1 MTVLNQTSISYSK
14 ISAGLVQAECFINT
28 TKSKNSLTVSSFK
41 SLTQTIIL
49 SDGVSKPTI
58 GQNVTQKCTQV
69 TVPNVQQYELNFLKD
84 STVIAQWKVD
94 GQKRT
99 FSVPNKVDGLQVSQ
113 GNASSATTFSSVSL
127 LPTSAKANGTYQCQ
141 FVFGSYKSTAA
152 AWNGN
157 FAPPAPP
164 TTTTKMPS
172 TIVPTTPTK
181 KPMTTTTKKPITTT
195 TKMPMTTTT
204 KMPMTTTTKKPMT
217 TTTKKPMTTP
227 TTSTS
232 TTMKPT
238 TKMMSTTTKAPPP
251 MTTETPKQTTT
262 TSKTEPTKPETT
274 TTSHHH
280 HHSTTPKHHHPTTTS
295 KPKGAANSI
304 QVSLLALFFAL
315 FVFLFAH

>member
-28 TKSKNSLTVSSFK
+28 TKSTNSLTVSSFK
-41 SLTQTIIL
+41 SVTQRITL
-49 SDGVSKPTI
+49 EGGVSRATI
-58 GQNVTQKCTQV
+58 GQNVTQTCTQV
-69 TVPNVQQYELNFLKD
+69 TVPNAQQYVLNFLKD
-84 STVIAQWKVD
+84 STVIAQWKID
-94 GQKRT
+94 GKKRS
-99 FSVPNKVDGLQVSQ
+99 FSTPNKVDGLQVSQ

-127 LPTSAKANGTYQCQ
+127 LPTSAKANGAYKCQ
-141 FVFGSYKSTAA
+141 FVFGNYKTASSD
-152 AWNGN
+152 WHGN

-181 KPMTTTTKKPITTT
+181 KPMTTTTKKP
-195 TKMPMTTTT
+195 
-204 KMPMTTTTKKPMT
+204 MTTTTKKPMT
-217 TTTKKPMTTP
+217 TTTKKPMTTTTRKPMTTP
-227 TTSTS
+227 TRTS

-262 TSKTEPTKPETT
+262 TSKSEPTKPETT

-295 KPKGAANSI
+295 KPKGAATSI
-304 QVSLLALFFAL
+304 QASLLASFFAL

>member
-41 SLTQTIIL
+41 SLTQRITL
-49 SDGVSKPTI
+49 EGGVSKATI
-58 GQNVTQKCTQV
+58 GQNVTQQCTQV
-69 TVPNVQQYELNFLKD
+69 TVPNVQQYVLNFLKD
-84 STVIAQWKVD
+84 NTVIAQWKVD
-94 GQKRT
+94 GKKKT

-141 FVFGSYKSTAA
+141 FVFGSSSNGYKSISNF
-152 AWNGN
+152 WHGN

-181 KPMTTTTKKPITTT
+181 KPMTTTTKKP
-195 TKMPMTTTT
+195 MTTTT

-217 TTTKKPMTTP
+217 TTKKPMTTTKMPMTTP
-227 TTSTS
+227 TR

-238 TKMMSTTTKAPPP
+238 TKMMSTTTKTPPP

-262 TSKTEPTKPETT
+262 TSKSEPTKPETT

-295 KPKGAANSI
+295 KPKGAATSI
-304 QVSLLALFFAL
+304 QASFLASFFAL

>member
-28 TKSKNSLTVSSFK
+28 TKSTNSLTVSSFK
-41 SLTQTIIL
+41 SLTQKIIL
-49 SDGVSKPTI
+49 EGGVSRATI
-58 GQNVTQKCTQV
+58 GQNVTQTCTQV

-94 GQKRT
+94 GQKMT

-127 LPTSAKANGTYQCQ
+127 LPTSAKANGVYKCQ
-141 FVFGSYKSTAA
+141 FVFENYKTASGD
-152 AWNGN
+152 WHGN

-181 KPMTTTTKKPITTT
+181 KPMTTTTRK
-195 TKMPMTTTT
+195 PMTTTT

-227 TTSTS
+227 TPSTS

-262 TSKTEPTKPETT
+262 TSKSEPTKPETT

-280 HHSTTPKHHHPTTTS
+280 HHSTTPKNHHPTTTS
-295 KPKGAANSI
+295 KPKGAATSI
-304 QVSLLALFFAL
+304 QASLLASFFAL